1 VPADQMA
8 GFVDILFKSAGDRKE
23 LYRVE
28 LKKALSDNLGN
39 LELMKQGNLIK
50 APLASNPIVSMI
62 TAVLNDSKSGLVPK
76 TELQEAI
83 TKVVK
88 EKNLDLNKKEVKNMV
103 DSFYIGGA
111 NKKSRK
117 ELRKALEDSS

>member
-1 VPADQMA
+1 MA